1 MHRTFYLA
9 VAVAAALPAH
19 ANAQAQPADLD
30 QRIQAI
36 MPKVIE
42 WRRDIHQHP
51 ELSNREVRTSKV
63 VADHLKSLG
72 LEVKTGVAKTG
83 VVGIL
88 RGGQPGGVVAL
99 RADMDALPV
108 TEMTDLPF
116 KSTVKTTFNGQ
127 EVGVMH
133 ACGHDSHVAMLMG
146 TASVLAGMR
155 DRIPGTIVFIFQPAE
170 EGPPPGETG
179 GAGDMIAEG
188 VLDNPK
194 VDAVFGLHVMPYES
208 GAIGVKPGGLMASSD
223 NLRIIVRGKQTH
235 GAVPWG
241 GVDPIVV
248 ASQIVSN
255 LQTIVS
261 RQINI
266 TEAPAIVTI
275 GRING
280 GIRFNIIPD
289 SVVMEGTIRALDPNM
304 QKDIHA
310 RIRSIA
316 EHTAAASGAVADVN
330 IDIGNPVTFNNPELT
345 EQMLPTLRRVTGDR
359 VVTITPQT
367 VAEDFSKF
375 QQKVPGLFFF
385 LGITPKGTPADK
397 VAANHSPLFFVDEA
411 AMPTGVKALASVALD
426 YLGSKRAAN

>member
-1 MHRTFYLA
+1 MQRKLILGLA
-9 VAVAAALPAH
+9 LAAVVPGAAS
-19 ANAQAQPADLD
+19 AQANDLD
-30 QRIQAI
+30 QRIQAV

-51 ELSNREVRTSKV
+51 ELSNREVRTSKL

-116 KSTVKTTFNGQ
+116 KSTVRTTFNGQ

-146 TASVLAGMR
+146 TASVLAGMK

-188 VLDNPK
+188 VLDNPR
-194 VDAVFGLHVMPYES
+194 VEAVFGLHVMPYES

-223 NLRIIVRGKQTH
+223 NLRIVVRGKQTH

-261 RQINI
+261 RQIDI
-266 TEAPAIVTI
+266 TNAPAIVTI

-310 RIRSIA
+310 RIRSLA
-316 EHTAAASGAVADVN
+316 EHTAAGYGAVADVQ
-330 IDIGNPVTFNNPELT
+330 IDIGNPVTFNDPKLT

-385 LGITPKGTPADK
+385 LGITPKGTPAEK

-411 AMPTGVKALASVALD
+411 ALPTGVKALSSVALD

>member
-1 MHRTFYLA
+1 
-9 VAVAAALPAH
+9 
-19 ANAQAQPADLD
+19 
-30 QRIQAI
+30 
-36 MPKVIE
+36 
-42 WRRDIHQHP
+42 
-51 ELSNREVRTSKV
+51 
-63 VADHLKSLG
+63 
-72 LEVKTGVAKTG
+72 
-83 VVGIL
+83 
-88 RGGQPGGVVAL
+88 
-99 RADMDALPV
+99 
-108 TEMTDLPF
+108 
-116 KSTVKTTFNGQ
+116 
-127 EVGVMH
+127 
-133 ACGHDSHVAMLMG
+133 
-146 TASVLAGMR
+146 
-155 DRIPGTIVFIFQPAE
+155 
-170 EGPPPGETG
+170 
-179 GAGDMIAEG
+179 MIAEG
-188 VLDNPK
+188 VLDNPR
-194 VDAVFGLHVMPYES
+194 VEAVFGLHVMPYES

-223 NLRIIVRGKQTH
+223 NLRIVVRGKQTH

-261 RQINI
+261 RQIDI
-266 TEAPAIVTI
+266 TNAPAIVTI

-310 RIRSIA
+310 RIRSLA
-316 EHTAAASGAVADVN
+316 EHTAAGYGAVADVQ
-330 IDIGNPVTFNNPELT
+330 IDIGNPVTFNDPKLT

-385 LGITPKGTPADK
+385 LGITPKGTPAEK

-411 AMPTGVKALASVALD
+411 ALPTGVKALSSVALD